1 MWQRAII
8 YAQAV
13 SGEGAGAEGQSQ
25 GPGLSGSLLF
35 MLVIFGIMWFLLILP
50 NQRRDKKRKE
60 LLASLS
66 KGDKVVTMGGIC
78 GTIVGLDDS
87 TVVVKVSDNPVLK
100 MEFVRSSIS
109 QKSNG
114 DKGEEK
120 K

>member
-8 YAQAV
+8 FAQTI
-13 SGEGAGAEGQSQ
+13 SGEGAGVVEQPQ

-35 MLVIFGIMWFLLILP
+35 MMVIFGIMWFLLILP

-78 GTIVGLDDS
+78 GTIVGLNDA
-87 TVVVKVSDNPVLK
+87 TVVLKVSDSPLLK
-100 MEFVRSSIS
+100 IEFVRSSVS

-114 DKGEEK
+114 DEGGEK